1 LRLSQ
6 RVRAIVALRLEQSRP
21 HREAVRRALAVL
33 MLPGRLRFAFPITAR
48 TIDTIWYAA
57 GDRSADVSWY
67 TKRLILA
74 GVYSATLLVWL
85 RDTSDDD
92 ADTLEFLDRRLAGVA
107 KLGRLRRTSPAS

>member
-1 LRLSQ
+1 M
-6 RVRAIVALRLEQSRP
+6 V
-21 HREAVRRALAVL
+21 
-33 MLPGRLRFAFPITAR
+33 PGRARFAVPITAR

-74 GVYSATLLVWL
+74 GVYSSTLLVWL

-92 ADTLEFLDRRLAGVA
+92 ADSLAFLDRRLADVA
-107 KLGRLRRTSPAS
+107 RIGRLRAKRTSQPMVQP